1 VHRSKAAT
9 HVRFGSRAISGPVF
23 DLDQR
28 SFPFMS
34 ICLDAT
40 ISRWRPKGRS
50 SPMTIQSDNT
60 KGRSL
65 ADNFWAQLGL
75 LMAVLVIVIAF
86 AWQYVW

>member
-1 VHRSKAAT
+1 
-9 HVRFGSRAISGPVF
+9 
-23 DLDQR
+23 
-28 SFPFMS
+28 
-34 ICLDAT
+34 
-40 ISRWRPKGRS
+40 
-50 SPMTIQSDNT
+50 MTIQGDNT